1 MYVSVVMPTHN
12 RQGYVGQAI
21 ESVLKQQHVEFEL
34 IIVDDA
40 STDGTLDVIDRYARQ
55 DHRIRVA
62 QHAENKGLAVSL
74 NEGLDLAK
82 HDLIARMDDDDV
94 MFPTRLQRQIEF
106 MDANQDVSVTS
117 SWAYLIDE
125 SSRIIGRS
133 CPEVDLERG
142 KAQLRPELFLEL
154 IHPATMYRRGDIL
167 KVGGYKIKVGGYKIT
182 ALEDR
187 DLWGRLVTAGYKIAV
202 QPELLMYQR
211 RHSHSLTT
219 TDLKKLFEFGDFI
232 DFNVVRRLCG
242 GDELTFEQYGSYVE
256 SLPFSMRL
264 AGTIKQ
270 RSGIAFR
277 RATMYYSTRDWLPLA
292 GNLALAMAL
301 EPLGTAKR
309 IRKKFT
315 SIKAKSESANAEQPF
330 FGF

>member
-40 STDGTLDVIDRYARQ
+40 STDGTWDVIDRYARQ

-74 NEGLDLAK
+74 NEGLELAK
-82 HDLIARMDDDDV
+82 HDLVARMDDDDV
-94 MFPTRLQRQIEF
+94 MLPTRLQRQIEF

-125 SSRIIGRS
+125 SSKIIGRS

-167 KVGGYKIKVGGYKIT
+167 KVGGYKIT

-219 TDLKKLFEFGDFI
+219 TDLNKLFEFGDFI

-309 IRKKFT
+309 IRKKIHF
-315 SIKAKSESANAEQPF
+315 Q
-330 FGF
+330 

>member
-40 STDGTLDVIDRYARQ
+40 STDGTLDVIDRYARH
-55 DHRIRVA
+55 DHRITVA

-74 NEGLDLAK
+74 NEGLELAK
-82 HDLIARMDDDDV
+82 HDLVARMDDDDV
-94 MFPTRLQRQIEF
+94 MLPTRLQRQIEF
-106 MDANQDVSVTS
+106 MDANRDVSVTS

-125 SSRIIGRS
+125 SSKIIGRS

-142 KAQLRPELFLEL
+142 KARLRPELFLEL
-154 IHPATMYRRGDIL
+154 IHPATMYQRGDIL
-167 KVGGYKIKVGGYKIT
+167 KVGGYKIT
-182 ALEDR
+182 ALGFYEQGRHSPSSPIYFPEDR

-202 QPELLMYQR
+202 QPEFLMYQR

-219 TDLKKLFEFGDFI
+219 TDLNKLFEFGDFI

-242 GDELTFEQYGSYVE
+242 GDELTFEQYSSYVE

-264 AGTIKQ
+264 AGTIKR

-277 RATMYYSTRDWLPLA
+277 LATMYYSTRDWLPFA

-309 IRKKFT
+309 IRKKYTFNKYK
-315 SIKAKSESANAEQPF
+315 I
-330 FGF
+330 

>member
-12 RQGYVGQAI
+12 RRDYVGQAI

-40 STDGTLDVIDRYARQ
+40 STDGTWNVIDRYARE
-55 DHRIRVA
+55 DHRIRVS

-74 NEGLDLAK
+74 NEGLELAK
-82 HDLIARMDDDDV
+82 HDLVARMDDDDV
-94 MFPTRLQRQIEF
+94 MLPSRLQRQIEF
-106 MDANQDVSVTS
+106 MNANPDVSVTS

-125 SSRIIGRS
+125 SNKIIGRS

-154 IHPATMYRRGDIL
+154 IHPATTYQRRDIL
-167 KVGGYKIKVGGYKIT
+167 KVGGYKNFT
-182 ALEDR
+182 LLEDR

-202 QPELLMYQR
+202 QPEFLMYQR
-211 RHSHSLTT
+211 RHKQSLTT
-219 TDLKKLFEFGDFI
+219 TDLNKLFEFGDFI
-232 DFNVVRRLCG
+232 DFNVVRRLCR
-242 GDELTFEQYGSYVE
+242 GDELTFEQYSNYVE
-256 SLPFSMRL
+256 SLPFSMRV
-264 AGTIKQ
+264 AGTIKR

-277 RATMYYSTRDWLPLA
+277 RATMYYSSRRDWLPFA
-292 GNLALAMAL
+292 ANLALAMAL

-309 IRKKFT
+309 IRKKYTFT
-315 SIKAKSESANAEQPF
+315 KCKI
-330 FGF
+330 